1 MLTQKYQKVST
12 VFSCETCAYNTVTK
26 SNYKKHLLTAKHCLL
41 TDVNKKVSDVNTKV
55 SESIAQYTCSNCNK
69 NYKSRVGLWGHIKKC
84 SQKTD
89 EKESETSD
97 SNTSP
102 TPPVFT
108 AELVLALV
116 SQNKELQNI
125 LIEQNNKFMEMR
137 M

>member
-41 TDVNKKVSDVNTKV
+41 TDVNTKVSVVNTKV

-125 LIEQNNKFMEMR
+125 LIDQNNKFMEMR